1 MLSFCGEQ
9 MINSFLIYPEHLWG
23 ILDRT
28 NLECIQLLSDE
39 FTQKFC
45 KIYIQYISI
54 IFSAFM
60 GQLSHPFPHLGLSS
74 DLRSFSADILLSY
87 YIALVS

>member
-28 NLECIQLLSDE
+28 SPECIQLLSDE

-54 IFSAFM
+54 ISSAFM
-60 GQLSHPFPHLGLSS
+60 GQCPQWFNCAVHFGQSLPKSS
-74 DLRSFSADILLSY
+74 TTLYKNIY
-87 YIALVS
+87 N